1 MKVLICTDG
10 STLSEK
16 AVEAAIGVAK
26 PLNAELVGIT
36 VIAEASLKGA
46 PETVKRLKQIEEM
59 TKEAGLDCTIKAVVA
74 PAPWIGITE
83 TAKEEEV
90 DFVVMASRGMGSIGS
105 LLLGSETQ
113 KTLSSIDRPVL
124 VVR

>member
-1 MKVLICTDG
+1 MKILICTDG
-10 STLSEK
+10 SALSDK

-26 PLNAELVGIT
+26 PLHAKLCAMT
-36 VIAEASLKGA
+36 VVSEGKGKDDPA
-46 PETVKRLKQIEEM
+46 ACKRLDDVEAKC
-59 TKEAGLDCTIKAVVA
+59 KEAGLDCVKKVVVA
-74 PAPWIGITE
+74 RAPWIGITE
-83 TAKEEEV
+83 TAKNDEV

-113 KTLSSIDRPVL
+113 KTLAGIDRPVL

>member
-113 KTLSSIDRPVL
+113 KTLSSIDLPVL

>member
-105 LLLGSETQ
+105 LLLGSENQ

>member
-10 STLSEK
+10 SSLSEK
-16 AVEAAIGVAK
+16 AIETAIAVAK
-26 PLNAELVGIT
+26 PLNAELIGIT
-36 VIAEASLKGA
+36 VIAEAAHKSA
-46 PETVKRLKQIEEM
+46 PETVKRLKQLEDM
-59 TKEAGLDCTIKAVVA
+59 MQEAGLKCTVRPVVA
-74 PAPWIGITE
+74 QAPWVGITE
-83 TAKEEEV
+83 TAKEEAV

-113 KTLSSIDRPVL
+113 KTLSAVDRPVL